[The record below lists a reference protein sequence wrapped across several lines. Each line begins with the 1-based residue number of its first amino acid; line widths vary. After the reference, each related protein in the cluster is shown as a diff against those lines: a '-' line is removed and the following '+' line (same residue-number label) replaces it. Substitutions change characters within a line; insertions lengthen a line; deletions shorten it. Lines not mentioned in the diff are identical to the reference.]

1 MKEDT
6 GAIEI
11 LGRGRFL
18 ELRRQGRWE
27 YAARVNARG
36 AAMVLALT
44 AAREIVL
51 VEQWRVP
58 MRARVVELP
67 AGLVG
72 DDAGRDE
79 SAAAT
84 ALRELEE
91 ETGYT
96 GTRAV
101 RLTGGPASPGMST
114 EQLELYGVRAARRV
128 GPGGGA
134 VHEGEDITVLVV
146 PLVAVHDFL
155 RAQASRGALLDPRIY
170 AGLWFAEHPEA
181 WPKD

>member
-1 MKEDT
+1 MSASQEP
-6 GAIEI
+6 IEV
-11 LGRGRFL
+11 LARGRFV

-44 AAREIVL
+44 ARGEILL

-58 MRARVVELP
+58 VQARVIELP

-72 DDAGRDE
+72 DGAGGAE

-84 ALRELEE
+84 ALRELLE
-91 ETGYT
+91 ETGYSAA
-96 GTRAV
+96 RAV
-101 RLTGGPASPGMST
+101 RLTGGPASPGMSS
-114 EQLELYGVRAARRV
+114 EQLELFGVRQAQRV

-134 VHEGEDITVLVV
+134 AHEGEDITVHLV
-146 PLVAVHDFL
+146 PLAAVHEFL
-155 RAQASRGALLDPRIY
+155 RVQAAAGKRLDPRIY
-170 AGLWFAEHPEA
+170 AGLWFAEHPEC
-181 WPKD
+181 WPGD